1 MQRAGWA
8 AKVYLRCRSVIW
20 QGKVVKVQIHAS
32 ARKHGISDADMLHAI
47 RMAIRTYR
55 HGNLVMYIGADQAG
69 IRLLEVGVMDANDDH
84 PLKVIHAMSARS
96 KFL

>member
-1 MQRAGWA
+1 
-8 AKVYLRCRSVIW
+8 
-20 QGKVVKVQIHAS
+20 VQIHAS

-55 HGNLVMYIGADQAG
+55 EGSLVVYIGPDQAG
-69 IRLLEVGVMDANDDH
+69 IRLLEVGVMDATDDDL
-84 PLKVIHAMSARS
+84 PRVIHAMSARS

>member
-1 MQRAGWA
+1 
-8 AKVYLRCRSVIW
+8 
-20 QGKVVKVQIHAS
+20 VQIHAS

-55 HGNLVMYIGADQAG
+55 HENLVMYIGADQAG
-69 IRLLEVGVMDANDDH
+69 IRILEVGVMDATDVD
-84 PLKVIHAMSARS
+84 PLRVIHAMSARS